1 MEERR
6 RFGRFETELRA
17 QYISQDGE
25 RDWEECTVIS
35 ICRKGIGIRFHSC
48 EKINIGT
55 IIRLKIF
62 IPEKVKPTV
71 VEGVLKWK
79 EKRENELFG
88 GVESGEILDEMR
100 FSKLS

>member
-1 MEERR
+1 MGERR
-6 RFGRFETELRA
+6 RFGRFDTQLRA

-35 ICRKGIGIRFHSC
+35 ISRKGIGIRFHSR
-48 EKINIGT
+48 EKSTIGT
-55 IIRLKIF
+55 IIHLKIF

-79 EKRENELFG
+79 GKRENELFG